1 MSDFVMQIG
10 ADLDLS
16 KVQEQLSS
24 IKNQKVTLDIEI
36 KGNDDAKNLVKS
48 IEKGLKTTKLDTSN
62 ISKQLADSF
71 NITDKSALNKIK
83 SQINS
88 VMADLSKT
96 WNGKEFNIQGGN
108 GKAFISGLSDLA
120 NSVTENANIIQ
131 GKMGIYDEFYNYF
144 KNKKIYISDDLKK
157 AMSGDEY
164 KELLN
169 NNIGHIVRD
178 ATKGVSIDSIWS
190 EMTSMF
196 PEHFADNITN
206 QADQIKKAFEVLA
219 QARQD
224 MTQVIS
230 SQDMSSEQVAGIRS
244 DAFDRVI
251 EMANQMKEKLQQ
263 NINTAAEGAKNTFD
277 LDIEVNTEKIVSD
290 IRNAIQS
297 ATSGT
302 EDSVKINVKIND
314 EELLSQMKSAIN
326 QLSTGDEPVKVDIQ
340 VDKQSLESDLE
351 AALKDVELP
360 IKFKIDADELKA
372 DIQAAVDSI
381 TDVELNLKVNTESVQ
396 SSVESVVD
404 NTVSNTMHTPE
415 VDTSGMIEMQNI
427 LNGLNAA
434 GVQGQSVFQSFGNTL
449 KDAFGTFTAANLSTD
464 AIYKVGDA
472 AKEAVSTVKELDD
485 SIVALQ
491 LATGKNYNTVSNM
504 MKDYVSLGAELGTVG
519 TAVAEGADAWLRQ
532 GKSIEEVNNLVKS
545 SVIFSK
551 VGDMSAEDATKY
563 LTASLNGYNLEAEKA
578 MSVVDKISNVDLNAA
593 VSSSGL
599 AEAMSRVAVVADQ
612 AGISM
617 DKLLGYLATVGE
629 VSQQSMSTV
638 GTAMKSILTR
648 MTNIKAGKLELVDED
663 GTTEKLSDVET
674 TLANVGI
681 NLRKTM
687 TEYNSA
693 SDVLDALAAK
703 WDTLNQAQQNAI
715 AISFG
720 SQRMQNQFRILM
732 QYYDRVQKY
741 TDVAANSDGQGEQK
755 FDLYLEGLEAKTN
768 SLKAS
773 LESLFSSVIS
783 RDLYAGFL
791 DGSKAV
797 VDFTEKTG
805 LLKGALA
812 GLGTAGAVYAIQQI
826 ISMTQNATKEFSNL
840 SNALKMVKAAESAGT
855 FDTSNMSNLIN
866 LTKGLSESQTKLVLS
881 STALSDAQRVAV
893 LMGQG
898 MTEAQA
904 SAAVASMGLASAETT
919 ATGATVSLSSAL
931 SGLMSTLLANPLI
944 LIAAGVAAAVS
955 AFSAYKRSI
964 EEAVDKA
971 QEAGNAWE
979 DNNTSLQ
986 SNIDKITE
994 LRTALDNGTLTEE
1007 EAYQAKSDLLE
1018 IQDSLTESYGNQAQG
1033 IDLVNGSLDQQISK
1047 LKELSTEESKRFL
1060 NENKKGVEEAEK
1072 QMEKERHAYLGQYSD
1087 NGSDESNAINKAIT
1101 KLKKKYGDDVF
1112 NLQEGME
1119 GTGNFEI
1126 EFNADASTAKDAL
1139 NDFMNEIRSIQEQYG
1154 ESDVLE
1160 SISNYASGGLE
1171 EANDILTEYKDLYK
1185 QAKQAEL
1192 FSDKQQYSGK
1202 TALEWLNKYED
1213 AVNKYND
1220 AISGGNADEI
1230 ANAKQYYDDINKSVQ
1245 VLMNTDASKY
1255 SSQFKEIGDQLNT
1268 AAIKANEF
1276 NQALSGEGENG
1287 FQKHLQSVAEE
1298 IKKLNMDDADFK
1310 AAVASGDV
1318 DSINYLVEAAKN
1330 AGIITGKSASEIQPL
1345 ITALGNLG
1353 YISNMSA
1360 DGLNNVADS
1369 ANNVDMSFSDLAKED
1384 SSSLLQE
1391 ISAVQEALDSQS
1403 IGMSVSY
1410 DDFNSDALADYR
1422 DCLEYIN
1429 GVLQINETSVKN
1441 LTKAKVEEQVATNNT
1456 AKAQKQQEYLEN
1468 ANQIEA
1474 LRQKLLDNTD
1484 ATGKSAES
1492 IQEQIDG
1499 LLASNDAIVE
1509 QCSQLDLL
1517 NSSLMESI
1525 GIYQQWKDAQN
1536 ASESG
1541 DMFDD
1546 AITASKQ
1553 IDDTLNNTDSDIYG
1567 RVGRKDYQASLDF
1580 LIPDTVDSTDENAIN
1595 SYLSS
1600 IDNLFTHNEDGER
1613 AGLNIEEFC
1622 KNAMDKGLMVL
1633 DEAGENYQ
1641 VAGGKTMED
1650 FAEGMNLSM
1659 PMVQAMFGEMQEFGA
1674 NFDWSDEGIQ
1684 TMGDIAVAAT
1694 EASEALR
1701 NVAGNEDLKINL
1713 DVSDLETTEEK
1724 CSALDDTISEMNAVK
1739 AKVGVDSSEV
1749 DQANTI
1755 IQYCVAQKQ
1764 ELEAPAVMN
1773 VDTSMVEGKIG
1784 EAIGL
1789 LQEFQTA
1796 QNNLEMQESLGMDTT
1811 EAQANVDAVAE
1822 KIKGLDTNVKA
1833 TLSIDD
1839 SSIDTIQDSINSKL
1853 TNEVMI
1859 KAGIDDTAII
1869 GFQKEDH
1876 DAKGKVKWDN
1886 DTSKVDAYANSEKV
1900 STGKVAWYNDET
1912 FVKKEFTAV
1921 GKINWTNTNP
1931 TAQSGS
1937 HGVNGTAHISGTAM
1951 ASGTNKKS
1959 GDWGNKNP
1967 GTTLVGE
1974 LGREMVVDPHTGRWY
1989 IVGNTGA
1996 EFQDIPRGAI
2006 VFNHLQTEELLSKGF
2021 VASRAVA
2028 LASGTHPDI
2037 SGNAMVTGG
2046 ISVKQAQKVSS
2057 VNNYPVSS
2065 TANTTAQNKDTS
2077 AVQSH
2082 TDATNEDTKA
2092 TKKSIKIFDWVAI
2105 RLEVWEQKVQAVA
2118 DSITDFVSKT
2128 FKTRQLMRQM
2138 HLINGQI
2145 SSNQKGAQTYMDK
2158 ANSVAQ
2164 NYTYYTSDGGE
2175 IQVTIPEEYKKLVQL
2190 GEYKIEDM
2198 DTTTDQGKALAEA
2211 IDQYQSYYEKAK
2223 DCEQAVID
2231 LQNQQMEL
2239 FDQWTNMPTEI
2250 AEKRLERLS
2259 KGFTGLEATEARTSA
2274 AQAGRSTQAAMVNVT
2289 REGAAQANKDTKKA
2303 KTAYKNAK
2311 KQQSKAKSNQV
2322 KADSSFNIRKV
2333 TLLSHGGLTDEQRE
2347 QISSNQ
2353 AIDVNSISDP
2363 KTRKA
2368 AEKYNS
2374 SVTNKNNADNNVNT
2388 ANANVSKTKRNYN
2401 TKKQYSDSMNAD
2413 AKRVTNAYKKGNELT
2428 YMNGMVDKNLKKK
2441 ENEVKIRND
2450 AYAETTRNRVKYERI
2465 YKNNKKTVNSGSKIA
2480 DQYSGILTDEQKN
2493 ALKSG
2498 KKVDV
2503 SGVTDPQA
2511 LAALNKYN
2519 KAVQNLTKSQEK
2531 YNNTL
2536 DAEKEAAANAAQ
2548 AQTELAQAR
2557 VEAVQ
2562 TKIDN
2567 TADYYDTRIAFK
2579 SAKAEGK
2586 EKKIDAYNVRNYAR
2600 SSDFDVKIG
2609 NAKEQQ
2615 KLTKKKAQKMQDA
2628 LDAGV
2633 KSGAIK
2639 VGSKEWLE
2647 ARTRIEEAKNAAA
2660 DLGTEIENL
2669 KSQQIAAYYE
2679 EQFDRAAEKVE
2690 QFKERLS
2697 TIRGLISDDMK
2708 INKNTGKLTDMGA
2721 MSIMLNRKEFSE
2733 NQKNIKTELDRQKD
2747 LKDKLK
2753 SGEITQKQY
2762 DEAMAAS
2769 NSKLNGYMQEGM
2781 SLQQEMTDLI
2791 INQAQAELDII
2802 NKTIDKRKEALKAK
2816 KDYYDYDKTLK
2827 NKTKDIQTLE
2837 RQIAALEGSTNAE
2850 DKARKARL
2858 QEQLSSAQD
2867 SLKDTIVDHAY
2878 NLQSD
2883 SLERLSSDMAEDFE
2897 KWTNDIRGNIDKMS
2911 DAISEALKNAGIS
2924 NKQVRSNL
2932 KKILVA
2938 AGIPEDSVN
2947 NILKATDITG
2957 YASGTNYVPK
2967 SDIYRVNEKGQEII
2981 NSKRYGLITYL
2992 EKGDSVYPANISE
3005 QILAGASAVTNSN
3018 LPDFSEMAKGLENT
3032 VSNTTMGNNTYI
3044 SNFYINGSED
3054 PETLM
3059 KQIDKHINE
3068 LIAKND
3074 KKRVRDFKSLH

>member
-16 KVQEQLSS
+16 KVQEQLDS
-24 IKNQKVTLDIEI
+24 IKKQKVTLDVEI
-36 KGNDDAKNLVKS
+36 KGNDDAHNLAKS
-48 IEKGLKTTKLDTSN
+48 IEKGLKATKIDTSGL
-62 ISKQLADSF
+62 SKQLADAF
-71 NITDKSALNKIK
+71 NITDKSAIGKIK

-88 VMADLSKT
+88 VMSELGKT
-96 WNGKEFNIQGGN
+96 WNGKEFNLQGGKGN
-108 GKAFISGLSDLA
+108 AFVSGLSDLA
-120 NSVTENANIIQ
+120 NSVAQNANIIQ
-131 GKMGIYDEFYNYF
+131 GKMGIYDQFYSYF
-144 KNKKIYISDDLKK
+144 KDKKIYVSDDLKK
-157 AMSGDEY
+157 ALSGDDY

-178 ATKGVSIDSIWS
+178 ASKGVSIDSIWG

-196 PEHFADNITN
+196 PEHFADNIVT
-206 QADQIKKAFEVLA
+206 QADQIKRAFEVLA

-224 MTQVIS
+224 MTRVIS
-230 SQDMSSEQVAGIRS
+230 AENMTPDQAAGIKS
-244 DAFDRVI
+244 DAFDNVI
-251 EMANQMKEKLQQ
+251 AMSNQIRERLQQ
-263 NINTAAEGAKNTFD
+263 NIETASEGVKNTYD
-277 LDIEVNTEKIVSD
+277 LDVDINTEKIVSD

-297 ATSGT
+297 ATGS
-302 EDSVKINVKIND
+302 EDAVKINVKIND
-314 EELLSQMKSAIN
+314 EELLSQMKTAIS
-326 QLSTGDEPVKVDIQ
+326 QLATGDEPVQVDIQ
-340 VDKQSLESDLE
+340 VNKQSLESDLE
-351 AALKDVELP
+351 VALKDVELP
-360 IKFKIDADELKA
+360 IKFKIDSEQMAA
-372 DIQAAVDSI
+372 DIQAAVNQI
-381 TDVELNLKVNTESVQ
+381 TDVEINLRVNTDSLR
-396 SSVESVVD
+396 SSVEGAV
-404 NTVSNTMHTPE
+404 NNGGSNAPT
-415 VDTSGMIEMQNI
+415 VDTSGMSELQNI
-427 LNGLNAA
+427 LNGLNNA
-434 GVQGQSVFQSFGNTL
+434 GVQGQSVFQSFGSTL
-449 KDAFGTFTAANLSTD
+449 KDAFSTFTAANLLTD

-485 SIVALQ
+485 SIVGLQ
-491 LATGKNYNTVSNM
+491 LATGKSYNTVSNM
-504 MKDYVSLGAELGTVG
+504 MKDYVNLGAELGTVG

-563 LTASLNGYNLEAEKA
+563 LTASLNGYQLEAENA

-599 AEAMSRVAVVADQ
+599 AEAMSRVAVTADQ

-617 DKLLGYLATVGE
+617 DRLLGYVATIGE
-629 VSQQSMSTV
+629 VTQQSMSTV

-648 MTNIKAGKLELVDED
+648 MTNIKSGKLELVDED

-693 SDVLDALAAK
+693 SDVLDALASK

-720 SQRMQNQFRILM
+720 GSRMQNQFRVLM
-732 QYYDRVQKY
+732 ENYDRVQKY

-755 FDLYLEGLEAKTN
+755 FDLYLQGLEAKTN

-773 LESLFSSVIS
+773 LESLSSSVIS

-812 GLGTAGAVYAIQQI
+812 GLGTAGATYALSQLV
-826 ISMTQNATKEFSNL
+826 SMATSATKEFSNL

-855 FDTSNMSNLIN
+855 FNTSNMASLIN

-904 SAAVASMGLASAETT
+904 SAAVASMGLASAEEV

-931 SGLMSTLLANPLI
+931 SGLMSTLLANPLV

-955 AFSAYKRSI
+955 AFSAYKKSI

-1087 NGSDESNAINKAIT
+1087 NGSEESNAINQAIA

-1112 NLQEGME
+1112 KLQEGME

-1154 ESDVLE
+1154 ESDVLT
-1160 SISNYASGGLE
+1160 SLSDYASGGLE
-1171 EANDILTEYKDLYK
+1171 EANDILTEYQDLYN

-1230 ANAKQYYDDINKSVQ
+1230 AEAKQYYDDINKSVQ

-1298 IKKLNMDDADFK
+1298 IKNLDMDDADFK

-1318 DSINYLVEAAKN
+1318 DSINYLVQTAEQ
-1330 AGIITGKSASEIQPL
+1330 AGIISGTSASEIQPL

-1369 ANNVDMSFSDLAKED
+1369 ADNVDMSFSDLAKED

-1403 IGMSVSY
+1403 IGVSVSY

-1422 DCLEYIN
+1422 ECLEYVN
-1429 GVLQINETSVKN
+1429 GSLALNEENVKD

-1468 ANQIEA
+1468 AKQIEV

-1541 DMFDD
+1541 DLFDD

-1553 IDDTLNNTDSDIYG
+1553 IDDVLNNTDSDIYG

-1659 PMVQAMFGEMQEFGA
+1659 PMVQAMFGEMSEFGA
-1674 NFDWSDEGIQ
+1674 NWDFSDEGIQ
-1684 TMGDIAVAAT
+1684 TMGDIAIAAT

-1701 NVAGNEDLKINL
+1701 SVAGNEDLKINL
-1713 DVSDLETTEEK
+1713 DVSDLQTTEEK
-1724 CSALDDTISEMNAVK
+1724 CSALDDTISEMNSVK

-1773 VDTSMVEGKIG
+1773 VDTSQVDGKIG

-1796 QNNLEMQESLGMDTT
+1796 QNTLQMQETLGMDTS
-1811 EAQANVDAVAE
+1811 EAQANVEAVAD

-1839 SSIDTIQDSINSKL
+1839 SSIDTIQDSISNKL
-1853 TNEVMI
+1853 TNEVMV
-1859 KAGIDDTAII
+1859 KAGIDDSAII
-1869 GFQKEDH
+1869 GFQETKH
-1876 DAKGKVKWDN
+1876 DAKGEVDWDN
-1886 DTSKVDAYANSEKV
+1886 DTTKVDAYAAAEKKGSGTV
-1900 STGKVAWYNDET
+1900 LWSNDESL
-1912 FVKKEFTAV
+1912 VKKEFTAT
-1921 GKINWTNTNP
+1921 GHINWGNTSAP
-1931 TAQSGS
+1931 TSGKGS
-1937 HGVNGTAHISGTAM
+1937 VNGTAHVSGTAM
-1951 ASGTNKKS
+1951 VAGTAKAS
-1959 GDWGNKNP
+1959 GDWGNKHP
-1967 GTTLVGE
+1967 GKTLVGE
-1974 LGREMVVDPHTGRWY
+1974 LGREMVVSGSRYWT
-1989 IVGNTGA
+1989 VGNNGA
-1996 EFQDIPRGAI
+1996 EFTDIPQGAI
-2006 VFNHLQTEELLSKGF
+2006 VFNHVQTEELLSNGF
-2021 VASRAVA
+2021 TASRAVA
-2028 LASGTHPDI
+2028 LASGTSPDI
-2037 SGNAMVTGG
+2037 SGKAFVSGNAMVTGG
-2046 ISVKQAQKVSS
+2046 ISVKQAQKSVVSGG
-2057 VNNYPVSS
+2057 N
-2065 TANTTAQNKDTS
+2065 TAK
-2077 AVQSH
+2077 
-2082 TDATNEDTKA
+2082 ATNADTKA
-2092 TKKSIKIFDWVAI
+2092 TQSHTKATEESTEATKKSMKTFDWVATK
-2105 RLEVWEQKVQAVA
+2105 LETWEKKVKKISDQ
-2118 DSITDFVSKT
+2118 ITDYITSALKTSLLKKQMKTMSKE
-2128 FKTRQLMRQM
+2128 
-2138 HLINGQI
+2138 I
-2145 SSNQKGAQTYMDK
+2145 SSNTKGELAYMKK
-2158 ANSVAQ
+2158 ANSVAEK
-2164 NYTYYTSDGGE
+2164 YTYYNSDGGE
-2175 IQVTIPEEYKKLVQL
+2175 INVSIPKKYQKLVQS
-2190 GEYKIEDM
+2190 GAYRIEDM
-2198 DTTTDQGKALAEA
+2198 DTSTDEGKALAEA
-2211 IDQYQSYYEKAK
+2211 ISEYQSWYEKAQ
-2223 DCEQAVID
+2223 DCKQAVID
-2231 LQNQQMEL
+2231 LRNEQQKL
-2239 FDQWTNMPTEI
+2239 FEQLANMPTEK
-2250 AEKRLERLS
+2250 AEKKIDRLTTGYNGINAVSSRLTAAT
-2259 KGFTGLEATEARTSA
+2259 KGG
-2274 AQAGRSTQAAMVNVT
+2274 STQAVL
-2289 REGAAQANKDTKKA
+2289 AQTMKEDLTEAQEQKKSDNKALKSA
-2303 KTAYKNAK
+2303 KTANKKASSAK
-2311 KQQSKAKSNQV
+2311 KKADNKVKSTAKS
-2322 KADSSFNIRKV
+2322 
-2333 TLLSHGGLTDEQRE
+2333 LL
-2347 QISSNQ
+2347 
-2353 AIDVNSISDP
+2353 
-2363 KTRKA
+2363 KT
-2368 AEKYNS
+2368 N
-2374 SVTNKNNADNNVNT
+2374 
-2388 ANANVSKTKRNYN
+2388 
-2401 TKKQYSDSMNAD
+2401 
-2413 AKRVTNAYKKGNELT
+2413 
-2428 YMNGMVDKNLKKK
+2428 
-2441 ENEVKIRND
+2441 
-2450 AYAETTRNRVKYERI
+2450 
-2465 YKNNKKTVNSGSKIA
+2465 
-2480 DQYSGILTDEQKN
+2480 LTDEQKKQVQ
-2493 ALKSG
+2493 AG
-2498 KKVDV
+2498 KKIDSTGM
-2503 SGVTDPQA
+2503 SGSQKKKADA
-2511 LAALNKYN
+2511 YN
-2519 KAVQNLTKSQEK
+2519 KAVTNKTKANKKATSAKSKLSTAKSNYNSSNSTYNSMKSNVNEALNAYDSGDSLSYMNSLVDQQVSGKKLEQEARKAAVEQANANLTTTKKQKTTSDKKLAKLQKKYKSSKNLTAAQKKKIAAGKEIDTSGITDAK
-2531 YNNTL
+2531 QLKILTAYNNALADSKKKKENVTIAT
-2536 DAEKEAAANAAQ
+2536 DALAEANENLMTAEVESAQ
-2548 AQTELAQAR
+2548 AT
-2557 VEAVQ
+2557 VEAVSTKFDNAKTYYEALLSYQEQLSKYQEKNIDLAKTHGDYEKSSDYDVKISNTQAERAIKQNELNELTKQLDDGVEAGTIVENSQEWLDMQ
-2562 TKIDN
+2562 TKIKEAQNAVSD
-2567 TADYYDTRIAFK
+2567 YDT
-2579 SAKAEGK
+2579 
-2586 EKKIDAYNVRNYAR
+2586 
-2600 SSDFDVKIG
+2600 
-2609 NAKEQQ
+2609 Q
-2615 KLTKKKAQKMQDA
+2615 
-2628 LDAGV
+2628 
-2633 KSGAIK
+2633 
-2639 VGSKEWLE
+2639 
-2647 ARTRIEEAKNAAA
+2647 IEE
-2660 DLGTEIENL
+2660 L
-2669 KSQQIAAYYE
+2669 KQQQIGVYYE
-2679 EQFDRAAEKVE
+2679 EQFERAAEKVDR
-2690 QFKERLS
+2690 FRDKLDGLKS
-2697 TIRGLISDDMK
+2697 LISDDMK
-2708 INKNTGKLTDMGA
+2708 IDKNTGLLTESGA
-2721 MSIMLNRKEFSE
+2721 LSITLDVDDINASTENLKTYIKERQQIINDYNAGKFGE
-2733 NQKNIKTELDRQKD
+2733 DEYNQKLKDVDANIKSTTANIYSSRNSILELV
-2747 LKDKLK
+2747 K
-2753 SGEITQKQY
+2753 SQ
-2762 DEAMAAS
+2762 S
-2769 NSKLNGYMQEGM
+2769 
-2781 SLQQEMTDLI
+2781 
-2791 INQAQAELDII
+2791 QAELDVL
-2802 NKTIDKRKEALKAK
+2802 NKVIDKRKEALSAK
-2816 KDYYDYDKTLK
+2816 KNYYDYDKTLK
-2827 NKTKDIQTLE
+2827 NKTKDIEVLE
-2837 RQIAALEGSTNAE
+2837 RQIAALEGSTSAE

-2858 QEQLSSAQD
+2858 QEQLDSAKEE
-2867 SLKDTIVDHAY
+2867 LNDTIVDHAY
-2878 NLQSD
+2878 SLQTD
-2883 SLERLSSDMAEDFE
+2883 SLDKLSTDLSEDLDE
-2897 KWTNDIRGNIDKMS
+2897 WINKISSNMEEMTNAING
-2911 DAISEALKNAGIS
+2911 AISNAGLSTANTINAIS
-2924 NKQVRSNL
+2924 S
-2932 KKILVA
+2932 ILRHYGLSDTEISQSGLTD
-2938 AGIPEDSVN
+2938 GI
-2947 NILKATDITG
+2947 KG

-2967 SDIYRVNEKGQEII
+2967 DGVYRVNEEGMESVFSKQYGTLTFLNQGDKVFDANFTKKLLD
-2981 NSKRYGLITYL
+2981 NSTIATQKNMPDY
-2992 EKGDSVYPANISE
+2992 
-3005 QILAGASAVTNSN
+3005 AG
-3018 LPDFSEMAKGLENT
+3018 MAKAIEKNIQNIQNLSG
-3032 VSNTTMGNNTYI
+3032 NTYVN
-3044 SNFYINGSED
+3044 NFYIDGAQDTDSILKE
-3054 PETLM
+3054 
-3059 KQIDKHINE
+3059 IDKH
-3068 LIAKND
+3068 LD
-3074 KKRVRDFKSLH
+3074 KKIQAHDKKQVRDFKSLR

>member
-16 KVQEQLSS
+16 KVQEQLDS
-24 IKNQKVTLDIEI
+24 IKKQKVTLDVEI
-36 KGNDDAKNLVKS
+36 KGNDDAHNLAKS
-48 IEKGLKTTKLDTSN
+48 IEKGLKATKIDTSGL
-62 ISKQLADSF
+62 SKQLADAF
-71 NITDKSALNKIK
+71 NITDKSAIGKIK

-88 VMADLSKT
+88 VMSELGKT
-96 WNGKEFNIQGGN
+96 WNGKEFNLQGGKGN
-108 GKAFISGLSDLA
+108 AFVSGLSDLA
-120 NSVTENANIIQ
+120 NSVAQNANIIQ
-131 GKMGIYDEFYNYF
+131 GKMGIYDQFYSYF
-144 KNKKIYISDDLKK
+144 KDKKIYVSDDLKK
-157 AMSGDEY
+157 ALSGDDY

-178 ATKGVSIDSIWS
+178 ASKGVSIDSIWG

-196 PEHFADNITN
+196 PEHFADNIVT
-206 QADQIKKAFEVLA
+206 QADQIKRAFEVLA

-224 MTQVIS
+224 MTRVIS
-230 SQDMSSEQVAGIRS
+230 AENMTPDQAAGIKS
-244 DAFDRVI
+244 DAFDNVI
-251 EMANQMKEKLQQ
+251 AMSNQIRERLQQ
-263 NINTAAEGAKNTFD
+263 NIETASEGVKNTYD
-277 LDIEVNTEKIVSD
+277 LDVDINTEKIVSD

-297 ATSGT
+297 ATGS
-302 EDSVKINVKIND
+302 EDAVKINVKIND
-314 EELLSQMKSAIN
+314 EELLSQMKTAIS
-326 QLSTGDEPVKVDIQ
+326 QLATGDEPVQVDIQ
-340 VDKQSLESDLE
+340 VNKQSLESDLE
-351 AALKDVELP
+351 VALKDVELP
-360 IKFKIDADELKA
+360 IKFKIDSEQMAA
-372 DIQAAVDSI
+372 DIQAAVNQI
-381 TDVELNLKVNTESVQ
+381 TDVEINLRVNTDSLR
-396 SSVESVVD
+396 SSVEGAV
-404 NTVSNTMHTPE
+404 NNGGSNAPT
-415 VDTSGMIEMQNI
+415 VDTSGMSELQNI
-427 LNGLNAA
+427 LNGLNNA
-434 GVQGQSVFQSFGNTL
+434 GVQGQSVFQSFGSTL
-449 KDAFGTFTAANLSTD
+449 KDAFSTFTAANLLTD

-485 SIVALQ
+485 SIVGLQ
-491 LATGKNYNTVSNM
+491 LATGKSYNTVSNM
-504 MKDYVSLGAELGTVG
+504 MKDYVNLGAELGTVG

-563 LTASLNGYNLEAEKA
+563 LTASLNGYQLEAENA

-599 AEAMSRVAVVADQ
+599 AEAMSRVAVTADQ

-617 DKLLGYLATVGE
+617 DRLLGYVATIGE
-629 VSQQSMSTV
+629 VTQQSMSTV

-648 MTNIKAGKLELVDED
+648 MTNIKSGKLELVDED

-693 SDVLDALAAK
+693 SDVLDALASK

-720 SQRMQNQFRILM
+720 GSRMQNQFRVLM
-732 QYYDRVQKY
+732 ENYDRVQKY

-755 FDLYLEGLEAKTN
+755 FDLYLQGLEAKTN

-773 LESLFSSVIS
+773 LESLSSSVIS

-812 GLGTAGAVYAIQQI
+812 GLGTAGATYALSQLV
-826 ISMTQNATKEFSNL
+826 SMATSATKEFSNL

-855 FDTSNMSNLIN
+855 FNTSNMASLIN

-904 SAAVASMGLASAETT
+904 SAAVASMGLASAEEV

-931 SGLMSTLLANPLI
+931 SGLMSTLLANPLV

-955 AFSAYKRSI
+955 AFSAYKKSI

-1087 NGSDESNAINKAIT
+1087 NGSEESNAINQAIA

-1112 NLQEGME
+1112 KLQEGME

-1154 ESDVLE
+1154 ESDVLT
-1160 SISNYASGGLE
+1160 SLSDYASGGLE
-1171 EANDILTEYKDLYK
+1171 EANDILTEYQDLYN

-1230 ANAKQYYDDINKSVQ
+1230 AEAKQYYDDINKSVQ

-1298 IKKLNMDDADFK
+1298 IKNLDMDDADFK

-1318 DSINYLVEAAKN
+1318 DSINYLVQTAEQ
-1330 AGIITGKSASEIQPL
+1330 AGIISGTSASEIQPL

-1369 ANNVDMSFSDLAKED
+1369 ADNVDMSFSDLAKED

-1403 IGMSVSY
+1403 IGVSVSY

-1422 DCLEYIN
+1422 ECLEYVN
-1429 GVLQINETSVKN
+1429 GSLALNEENVKD

-1468 ANQIEA
+1468 AKQIEV

-1541 DMFDD
+1541 DLFDD

-1553 IDDTLNNTDSDIYG
+1553 IDDVLNNTDSDIYG

-1659 PMVQAMFGEMQEFGA
+1659 PMVQAMFGEMSEFGA
-1674 NFDWSDEGIQ
+1674 NWDFSDEGIQ
-1684 TMGDIAVAAT
+1684 TMGDIAIAAT

-1701 NVAGNEDLKINL
+1701 SVAGNEDLKINL
-1713 DVSDLETTEEK
+1713 DVSDLQTTEEK
-1724 CSALDDTISEMNAVK
+1724 CSALDDTISEMNSVK

-1773 VDTSMVEGKIG
+1773 VDTSQVDGKIG

-1796 QNNLEMQESLGMDTT
+1796 QNTLQMQETLGMDTS
-1811 EAQANVDAVAE
+1811 EAQANVEAVAD

-1833 TLSIDD
+1833 TLS
-1839 SSIDTIQDSINSKL
+1839 SSIDTIQDSISNKL
-1853 TNEVMI
+1853 TNEVMV
-1859 KAGIDDTAII
+1859 KAGIDDSAII
-1869 GFQKEDH
+1869 GFQETKH
-1876 DAKGKVKWDN
+1876 DAKGEVDWDN
-1886 DTSKVDAYANSEKV
+1886 DTTKVDAYAAAEKKGSGTV
-1900 STGKVAWYNDET
+1900 LWSNDESL
-1912 FVKKEFTAV
+1912 VKKEFTAT
-1921 GKINWTNTNP
+1921 GHINWGNTSAP
-1931 TAQSGS
+1931 TSGKGS
-1937 HGVNGTAHISGTAM
+1937 VNGTAHVSGIAMVAGTAK
-1951 ASGTNKKS
+1951 AS
-1959 GDWGNKNP
+1959 GDWGNKHP
-1967 GTTLVGE
+1967 GKTLVGE
-1974 LGREMVVDPHTGRWY
+1974 LGREMVVSGSRYWT
-1989 IVGNTGA
+1989 VGNNGA
-1996 EFQDIPRGAI
+1996 EFTDIPQGAI
-2006 VFNHLQTEELLSKGF
+2006 VFNHVQTEELLSNGF
-2021 VASRAVA
+2021 TASRAVA
-2028 LASGTHPDI
+2028 LASGTSPDI
-2037 SGNAMVTGG
+2037 SGKAFVSGNAMVTGG
-2046 ISVKQAQKVSS
+2046 ISVKQAQKSVVSGG
-2057 VNNYPVSS
+2057 N
-2065 TANTTAQNKDTS
+2065 TAK
-2077 AVQSH
+2077 
-2082 TDATNEDTKA
+2082 ATNADTKA
-2092 TKKSIKIFDWVAI
+2092 TQSHTKATEESTEATKKSMKTFDWVATK
-2105 RLEVWEQKVQAVA
+2105 LETWEKKVKKISDQ
-2118 DSITDFVSKT
+2118 ITDYITSALKTSLLKKQMKTMSKE
-2128 FKTRQLMRQM
+2128 
-2138 HLINGQI
+2138 I
-2145 SSNQKGAQTYMDK
+2145 SSNTKGELAYMKK
-2158 ANSVAQ
+2158 ANSVAEK
-2164 NYTYYTSDGGE
+2164 YTYYNSDGGE
-2175 IQVTIPEEYKKLVQL
+2175 INVSIPKKYQKLVQS
-2190 GEYKIEDM
+2190 GAYRIEDM
-2198 DTTTDQGKALAEA
+2198 DTSTDEGKALAEA
-2211 IDQYQSYYEKAK
+2211 ISEYQSWYEKAQ
-2223 DCEQAVID
+2223 DCKQAVID
-2231 LQNQQMEL
+2231 LRNEQQKL
-2239 FDQWTNMPTEI
+2239 FEQLANMPTEK
-2250 AEKRLERLS
+2250 AEKKIDRLTTGYNGINAVSSRLTAAT
-2259 KGFTGLEATEARTSA
+2259 KGG
-2274 AQAGRSTQAAMVNVT
+2274 STQAVL
-2289 REGAAQANKDTKKA
+2289 AQTMKEDLTEAQEQKKSDNKALKSA
-2303 KTAYKNAK
+2303 KTANKKASSAK
-2311 KQQSKAKSNQV
+2311 KKADNKVKSTAKS
-2322 KADSSFNIRKV
+2322 
-2333 TLLSHGGLTDEQRE
+2333 LL
-2347 QISSNQ
+2347 
-2353 AIDVNSISDP
+2353 
-2363 KTRKA
+2363 KT
-2368 AEKYNS
+2368 N
-2374 SVTNKNNADNNVNT
+2374 
-2388 ANANVSKTKRNYN
+2388 
-2401 TKKQYSDSMNAD
+2401 
-2413 AKRVTNAYKKGNELT
+2413 
-2428 YMNGMVDKNLKKK
+2428 
-2441 ENEVKIRND
+2441 
-2450 AYAETTRNRVKYERI
+2450 
-2465 YKNNKKTVNSGSKIA
+2465 
-2480 DQYSGILTDEQKN
+2480 LTDEQKKQVQ
-2493 ALKSG
+2493 AG
-2498 KKVDV
+2498 KKIDSTGM
-2503 SGVTDPQA
+2503 SGSQKKKADA
-2511 LAALNKYN
+2511 YN
-2519 KAVQNLTKSQEK
+2519 KAVTNKTKANKKATSAKSKLSTAKSNYNSSNSTYNSMKSNVNEALNAYDSGDSLSYMNSLVDQQVSGKKLEQEARKAAVEQANANLTTTKKQKTTSDKKLAKLQKKYKSSKNLTAAQKKKIAAGKEIDTSGITDAK
-2531 YNNTL
+2531 QLKILTAYNNALADSKKKKENVTIAT
-2536 DAEKEAAANAAQ
+2536 DALAEANENLMTAEVESAQ
-2548 AQTELAQAR
+2548 AT
-2557 VEAVQ
+2557 VEAVSTKFDNAKTYYEALLSYQEQLSKYQEKNIDLAKTHGDYEKSSDYDVKISNTQAERAIKQNELNELTKQLDDGVEAGTIVENSQEWLDMQ
-2562 TKIDN
+2562 TKIKEAQNAVSD
-2567 TADYYDTRIAFK
+2567 YDT
-2579 SAKAEGK
+2579 
-2586 EKKIDAYNVRNYAR
+2586 
-2600 SSDFDVKIG
+2600 
-2609 NAKEQQ
+2609 Q
-2615 KLTKKKAQKMQDA
+2615 
-2628 LDAGV
+2628 
-2633 KSGAIK
+2633 
-2639 VGSKEWLE
+2639 
-2647 ARTRIEEAKNAAA
+2647 IEE
-2660 DLGTEIENL
+2660 L
-2669 KSQQIAAYYE
+2669 KQQQIGVYYE
-2679 EQFDRAAEKVE
+2679 EQFERAAEKVDR
-2690 QFKERLS
+2690 FRDKLDGLKS
-2697 TIRGLISDDMK
+2697 LISDDMK
-2708 INKNTGKLTDMGA
+2708 IDKNTGLLTESGA
-2721 MSIMLNRKEFSE
+2721 LSITLDVDDINASTENLKTYIKERQQIINDYNAGKFGE
-2733 NQKNIKTELDRQKD
+2733 DEYNQKLKDVDANIKSTTANIYSSRNSILELV
-2747 LKDKLK
+2747 K
-2753 SGEITQKQY
+2753 SQ
-2762 DEAMAAS
+2762 S
-2769 NSKLNGYMQEGM
+2769 
-2781 SLQQEMTDLI
+2781 
-2791 INQAQAELDII
+2791 QAELDVL
-2802 NKTIDKRKEALKAK
+2802 NKVIDKRKEALSAK
-2816 KDYYDYDKTLK
+2816 KNYYDYDKTLK
-2827 NKTKDIQTLE
+2827 NKTKDIEVLE
-2837 RQIAALEGSTNAE
+2837 RQIAALEGSTSAE

-2858 QEQLSSAQD
+2858 QEQLDSAKEE
-2867 SLKDTIVDHAY
+2867 LNDTIVDHAY
-2878 NLQSD
+2878 SLQTD
-2883 SLERLSSDMAEDFE
+2883 SLDKLSTDLSEDLDE
-2897 KWTNDIRGNIDKMS
+2897 WINKISSNMEEMTNAING
-2911 DAISEALKNAGIS
+2911 AISNAGLSTANTINAIS
-2924 NKQVRSNL
+2924 S
-2932 KKILVA
+2932 ILRHYGLSDTEISQSGLTD
-2938 AGIPEDSVN
+2938 GI
-2947 NILKATDITG
+2947 KG

-2967 SDIYRVNEKGQEII
+2967 DGVYRVNEEGMESVFSKQYGTLTFLNQGDKVFDANFTKKLLD
-2981 NSKRYGLITYL
+2981 NSTIATQKNMPDY
-2992 EKGDSVYPANISE
+2992 
-3005 QILAGASAVTNSN
+3005 AG
-3018 LPDFSEMAKGLENT
+3018 MAKAIEKNIQNIQNLSG
-3032 VSNTTMGNNTYI
+3032 NTYVN
-3044 SNFYINGSED
+3044 NFYIDGAQDTDSILKE
-3054 PETLM
+3054 
-3059 KQIDKHINE
+3059 IDKH
-3068 LIAKND
+3068 LD
-3074 KKRVRDFKSLH
+3074 KKIQAHDKKQVRDFKSLR

>member
-16 KVQEQLSS
+16 KVQEQLNS
-24 IKNQKVTLDIEI
+24 IKNQKVTLDVEI
-36 KGNDDAKNLVKS
+36 KGNDDAHNLAKS
-48 IEKGLKTTKLDTSN
+48 IEKGLKSTKIDTSGL
-62 ISKQLADSF
+62 SKQLADAF
-71 NITDKSALNKIK
+71 NITDKSAINKIK

-88 VMADLSKT
+88 VMSELGKT
-96 WNGKEFNIQGGN
+96 WNGKEFNLQGGKGN
-108 GKAFISGLSDLA
+108 AFVSGLSDLA
-120 NSVTENANIIQ
+120 NSISQNANIIQ
-131 GKMGIYDEFYNYF
+131 GKMGIYDQFYSYF
-144 KNKKIYISDDLKK
+144 KDKKIYVSDDLKK
-157 AMSGDEY
+157 ALSGDDY

-178 ATKGVSIDSIWS
+178 ASKGVSIDSIWG

-196 PEHFADNITN
+196 PEHFADNIVT
-206 QADQIKKAFEVLA
+206 QADQIKRAFEVLA

-230 SQDMSSEQVAGIRS
+230 AENMTPDQAAGIKA
-244 DAFDRVI
+244 DAFDNVI
-251 EMANQMKEKLQQ
+251 AMSNQIRERLQQ
-263 NINTAAEGAKNTFD
+263 NIETASESVKNTYD
-277 LDIEVNTEKIVSD
+277 LDVDINTEKIVSD

-297 ATSGT
+297 VTGS
-302 EDSVKINVKIND
+302 EDAVQINVKIND
-314 EELLSQMKSAIN
+314 EELLSQMRSAIS
-326 QLSTGDEPVKVDIQ
+326 QLVTGDEPVQVDIQ
-340 VDKQSLESDLE
+340 VNKQSLEADLE
-351 AALKDVELP
+351 VALKDVELP
-360 IKFKIDADELKA
+360 IKFKIDSEQMAA
-372 DIQAAVDSI
+372 DIQAAVNQI
-381 TDVELNLKVNTESVQ
+381 TDVEINLRVNTDDVKSTIQDSVKVGATQ
-396 SSVESVVD
+396 
-404 NTVSNTMHTPE
+404 T
-415 VDTSGMIEMQNI
+415 VDTSGMSELQNI
-427 LNGLNAA
+427 LNGLNSA

-449 KDAFGTFTAANLSTD
+449 KDAFSTFTAANLLTD

-472 AKEAVSTVKELDD
+472 AKEAVSTVKELDNAT
-485 SIVALQ
+485 IALQ
-491 LATGKNYNTVSNM
+491 LATGANYNTVHGM
-504 MKDYVSLGAELGTVG
+504 MNDYNALAKELGSLTTQVS
-519 TAVAEGADAWLRQ
+519 EGADAWLRQ
-532 GKSIEEVNNLVKS
+532 GKSIDEVNNLVKS
-545 SVIFSK
+545 SMVLSK
-551 VGDMSAEDATKY
+551 VGDMSSEDATKY
-563 LTASLNGYNLEAEKA
+563 LTASLNGYKLQADAAE
-578 MSVVDKISNVDLNAA
+578 SVVDKISSVDL
-593 VSSSGL
+593 VSATDSAGL
-599 AEAMSRVAVVADQ
+599 AEAMSRVAVTADQ

-617 DKLLGYLATVGE
+617 DRLLGYVATIGE
-629 VSQQSMSTV
+629 VTQQSMSTV
-638 GTAMKSILTR
+638 GTAMKSILAR
-648 MTNIKAGKLELVDED
+648 MTNIKSGKLELVDED

-693 SDVLDALAAK
+693 SDVLDALASK

-720 SQRMQNQFRILM
+720 STRMQNQFRVLM
-732 QYYDRVQKY
+732 ENYDRVQKY
-741 TDVAANSDGQGEQK
+741 TDVAANSEGGGEQK

-773 LESLFSSVIS
+773 LESLSSSVIS

-812 GLGTAGAVYAIQQI
+812 GLGTAGATYALSQLV
-826 ISMTQNATKEFSNL
+826 SMVTSATKEFSNL
-840 SNALKMVKAAESAGT
+840 SNALKLVKAAESAGT
-855 FDTSNMSNLIN
+855 FDTSNMANLIN

-955 AFSAYKRSI
+955 AFSAYKKSI

-1033 IDLVNGSLDQQISK
+1033 IDLVNGSLQAQISK

-1060 NENKKGVEEAEK
+1060 NENKKGIDEAEK
-1072 QMEKERHAYLGQYSD
+1072 QMEKNRHTFLGQYFDDGTSQAT
-1087 NGSDESNAINKAIT
+1087 AINAAVK
-1101 KLKKKYGDDVF
+1101 KLQDKYGAEVFDLQKGFDDI
-1112 NLQEGME
+1112 
-1119 GTGNFEI
+1119 GTVNI
-1126 EFNADASTAKDAL
+1126 QFNADASTASEAL
-1139 NDFMNEIRSIQEQYG
+1139 NDFMNEMNTIQEQYG
-1154 ESDVLE
+1154 ENDVLNGLL
-1160 SISNYASGGLE
+1160 SNASSGLE
-1171 EANDILTEYKDLYK
+1171 SANEVLTEYQDLYN

-1298 IKKLNMDDADFK
+1298 IKSLNMDDADFK

-1391 ISAVQEALDSQS
+1391 ISDVQEALDSQS
-1403 IGMSVSY
+1403 IGGSVSY

-1422 DCLEYIN
+1422 DCLEYVN
-1429 GVLQINETSVKN
+1429 GSLVLNEENVKK

-1468 ANQIEA
+1468 AKQIEE
-1474 LRQKLLDNTD
+1474 LRQKLLANTD

-1492 IQEQIDG
+1492 IQNQIDG

-1701 NVAGNEDLKINL
+1701 SVAGNEDLKINL
-1713 DVSDLETTEEK
+1713 DVSDLQTTEEK
-1724 CSALDDTISEMNAVK
+1724 CSALDDTISEMNSIK

-1773 VDTSMVEGKIG
+1773 VDVSQVSGKIG
-1784 EAIGL
+1784 EAVGL

-1796 QNNLEMQESLGMDTT
+1796 QNTLQMQETLGMDTS
-1811 EAQANVDAVAE
+1811 EAQANVEAVAD

-1839 SSIDTIQDSINSKL
+1839 SSIDTIQDSISNKL
-1853 TNEVMI
+1853 TNEVMV
-1859 KAGIDDTAII
+1859 KAGIDDSAII
-1869 GFQKEDH
+1869 GFQETKH
-1876 DAKGKVKWDN
+1876 DAKGEVDWDN
-1886 DTSKVDAYANSEKV
+1886 DTTKVDAYAAAQKKSDGTV
-1900 STGKVAWYNDET
+1900 LWSNDISQ
-1912 FVKKEFTAV
+1912 VKTQFQAV
-1921 GKINWTNTNP
+1921 GHINWGNTSAPTNGAN
-1931 TAQSGS
+1931 S
-1937 HGVNGTAHISGTAM
+1937 VNGTAHVSGTAKV
-1951 ASGTNKKS
+1951 T
-1959 GDWGNKNP
+1959 GDGGNKRP

-1974 LGREMVVDPHTGRWY
+1974 LGREMIVNPHTGRWY
-1989 IVGNTGA
+1989 TVGDNGA
-1996 EFQDIPRGAI
+1996 EFTSIPQNAI
-2006 VFNHLQTEELLSKGF
+2006 VFNHVQTEELLSNGF
-2021 VASRAVA
+2021 TASRAVA
-2028 LASGTHPDI
+2028 LASGTSPDI
-2037 SGNAMVTGG
+2037 SGKALVSGNAMVTGG
-2046 ISVKQAQKVSS
+2046 ISVKQAQKSVVSGG
-2057 VNNYPVSS
+2057 N
-2065 TANTTAQNKDTS
+2065 TAK
-2077 AVQSH
+2077 
-2082 TDATNEDTKA
+2082 ATNATNADTKA
-2092 TKKSIKIFDWVAI
+2092 TTSHTKATEESTEATKKSMKTFDWVATK
-2105 RLEVWEQKVQAVA
+2105 LETWEKKVKKISDQ
-2118 DSITDFVSKT
+2118 ITDYITSALKT
-2128 FKTRQLMRQM
+2128 SLLKKQMKTMNYEM
-2138 HLINGQI
+2138 KANT
-2145 SSNQKGAQTYMDK
+2145 KGELAYMKK
-2158 ANSVAQ
+2158 ANSVAEK
-2164 NYTYYTSDGGE
+2164 YTYYNSDGGE
-2175 IQVTIPEEYKKLVQL
+2175 INVSIPKKYQKLVQS
-2190 GEYKIEDM
+2190 GAYRIEDM
-2198 DTTTDQGKALAEA
+2198 DTSTDEGKALAEA
-2211 IDQYQSYYEKAK
+2211 ISEYQSWYDKAQ
-2223 DCEQAVID
+2223 DCKQAVID
-2231 LQNQQMEL
+2231 LRNEQQKL
-2239 FDQWTNMPTEI
+2239 FEQWANMPTEK
-2250 AEKRLERLS
+2250 AEKKIDRLTTGYNGINAISSRLTAAT
-2259 KGFTGLEATEARTSA
+2259 KGG
-2274 AQAGRSTQAAMVNVT
+2274 STQAVL
-2289 REGAAQANKDTKKA
+2289 AQTMQSDLTDAKEQKKADNKALKSA
-2303 KTAYKNAK
+2303 KTANKKASSAK
-2311 KQQSKAKSNQV
+2311 K
-2322 KADSSFNIRKV
+2322 KADNKV
-2333 TLLSHGGLTDEQRE
+2333 KSTAKALL
-2347 QISSNQ
+2347 
-2353 AIDVNSISDP
+2353 
-2363 KTRKA
+2363 KT
-2368 AEKYNS
+2368 N
-2374 SVTNKNNADNNVNT
+2374 
-2388 ANANVSKTKRNYN
+2388 
-2401 TKKQYSDSMNAD
+2401 
-2413 AKRVTNAYKKGNELT
+2413 
-2428 YMNGMVDKNLKKK
+2428 
-2441 ENEVKIRND
+2441 
-2450 AYAETTRNRVKYERI
+2450 
-2465 YKNNKKTVNSGSKIA
+2465 
-2480 DQYSGILTDEQKN
+2480 LTDEQKKQV
-2493 ALKSG
+2493 KSG
-2498 KKVDV
+2498 KKLDTTGM
-2503 SGVTDPQA
+2503 SGSQKKKADA
-2511 LAALNKYN
+2511 YN
-2519 KAVQNLTKSQEK
+2519 KAVINKTKANKKATSAKSKLSTAKSNYNSSNSTYNSMKSNVNEALTAYDSGDSLSYMNSLVDQQVSGKKLEQDARKTAVEQANANLATTKKQKTTSDKKLAKLQKKYKNSKNLTAAQKKKIAAGKEIDTTGITDAKQLK
-2531 YNNTL
+2531 ILTAYNNALADSKKKKENVTIATNAL
-2536 DAEKEAAANAAQ
+2536 AKANENLMTAEVESAQ
-2548 AQTELAQAR
+2548 AT
-2557 VEAVQ
+2557 VEAVSTKFDNAKTYYEALLSYQEQLSKYQEKNIDLAKSHGDYEKSSDYDVKISNTQAEMAIKQNELDELTKQLNDGVEAGTIVENSQEWLDMQ
-2562 TKIDN
+2562 TKIKEAQN
-2567 TADYYDTRIAFK
+2567 AVADYDT
-2579 SAKAEGK
+2579 
-2586 EKKIDAYNVRNYAR
+2586 
-2600 SSDFDVKIG
+2600 
-2609 NAKEQQ
+2609 Q
-2615 KLTKKKAQKMQDA
+2615 
-2628 LDAGV
+2628 
-2633 KSGAIK
+2633 
-2639 VGSKEWLE
+2639 
-2647 ARTRIEEAKNAAA
+2647 IEE
-2660 DLGTEIENL
+2660 L
-2669 KSQQIAAYYE
+2669 KQSQIGVYYE
-2679 EQFDRAAEKVE
+2679 EQFERAAEKVDR
-2690 QFKERLS
+2690 FRDKLDGLKS
-2697 TIRGLISDDMK
+2697 LISDDMK
-2708 INKNTGKLTDMGA
+2708 IDKNTGLLTESGA
-2721 MSIMLNRKEFSE
+2721 LSITLDVDDINASTENLKTYIKERQQIINDYNAGKFGE
-2733 NQKNIKTELDRQKD
+2733 DEYNQKLKDVDANIKTTTANIYSSRNSILELV
-2747 LKDKLK
+2747 K
-2753 SGEITQKQY
+2753 SQ
-2762 DEAMAAS
+2762 S
-2769 NSKLNGYMQEGM
+2769 
-2781 SLQQEMTDLI
+2781 
-2791 INQAQAELDII
+2791 QAELDVL
-2802 NKTIDKRKEALKAK
+2802 NKVIDKRKEALSAK
-2816 KDYYDYDKTLK
+2816 KSYYDYDKTLK
-2827 NKTKDIQTLE
+2827 NKTKDIEVLE
-2837 RQIAALEGSTNAE
+2837 RQIAALEGSTSAE
-2850 DKARKARL
+2850 DKARKAKL
-2858 QEQLSSAQD
+2858 QEQLQSAKD
-2867 SLKDTIVDHAY
+2867 DLNDTIVDHAY
-2878 NLQSD
+2878 SMQTDSLDKLSTDLSEDLDIWINKISSNMEEMTNAINSAISGAGLSTASTINAISSILKHYGLSD
-2883 SLERLSSDMAEDFE
+2883 SE
-2897 KWTNDIRGNIDKMS
+2897 
-2911 DAISEALKNAGIS
+2911 ISQSGL
-2924 NKQVRSNL
+2924 
-2932 KKILVA
+2932 
-2938 AGIPEDSVN
+2938 
-2947 NILKATDITG
+2947 TDIKG
-2957 YASGTNYVPK
+2957 YASGTDYVNK
-2967 SDIYRVNEKGQEII
+2967 SGIYRVNEKGMESVFSKQYGTLTFLSQGDKVFDANFTKQLLD
-2981 NSKRYGLITYL
+2981 NSTIATQRNMPDY
-2992 EKGDSVYPANISE
+2992 
-3005 QILAGASAVTNSN
+3005 AG
-3018 LPDFSEMAKGLENT
+3018 MAKAIEKNIQNIQNLSG
-3032 VSNTTMGNNTYI
+3032 NTYVN
-3044 SNFYINGSED
+3044 NFYIDGAQDTDSI
-3054 PETLM
+3054 M
-3059 KQIDKHINE
+3059 KEIDKH
-3068 LIAKND
+3068 LD
-3074 KKRVRDFKSLH
+3074 KKIQAHDKKQVRDFKSLR

>member
-16 KVQEQLSS
+16 KVQEQLNS
-24 IKNQKVTLDIEI
+24 IKNQKVTLDVEI
-36 KGNDDAKNLVKS
+36 KGNDDAHNLAKS
-48 IEKGLKTTKLDTSN
+48 IEKGLKATKIDTSGL
-62 ISKQLADSF
+62 SKQLADAF
-71 NITDKSALNKIK
+71 NITDKSAISKLK
-83 SQINS
+83 SKINS
-88 VMADLSKT
+88 VISELGKT
-96 WNGKEFNIQGGN
+96 WNGKEFNLQGGKGN
-108 GKAFISGLSDLA
+108 AFVSGLSDLA
-120 NSVTENANIIQ
+120 NSVSQNANIIQ
-131 GKMGIYDEFYNYF
+131 GKMGIYDQFYSYF
-144 KNKKIYISDDLKK
+144 KDKKIYVSDDLKK
-157 AMSGDEY
+157 ALSGDEY

-169 NNIGHIVRD
+169 NNIGHIVRE
-178 ATKGVSIDSIWS
+178 ASKGVSIDSIWG

-206 QADQIKKAFEVLA
+206 QADQIKSAFEVLA

-230 SQDMSSEQVAGIRS
+230 AENMTPEQLAGTKA
-244 DAFDRVI
+244 DAYDQVI
-251 EMANQMKEKLQQ
+251 AMANQLREKLQQ
-263 NINTAAEGAKNTFD
+263 NISTAAEGAKNTFD
-277 LDIEVNTEKIVSD
+277 LDVDINTEKIVSD

-297 ATSGT
+297 VTGS
-302 EDSVKINVKIND
+302 EDAVKIDVKIND
-314 EELLSQMKSAIN
+314 EELLSQMRSAIS
-326 QLSTGDEPVKVDIQ
+326 QLVTGDEPVQVDIQ
-340 VDKQSLESDLE
+340 VNKQSLEADLE
-351 AALKDVELP
+351 VALKDVELP
-360 IKFKIDADELKA
+360 VKFKIDSEQMAA
-372 DIQAAVDSI
+372 DIQAAVNQI
-381 TDVELNLKVNTESVQ
+381 TDVEINLRVNTDSLR
-396 SSVESVVD
+396 SSVEGAVNSGG
-404 NTVSNTMHTPE
+404 SNVPT
-415 VDTSGMIEMQNI
+415 VDTSGMAELQNI
-427 LNGLNAA
+427 LNNVNAA
-434 GVQGQSVFQSFGNTL
+434 GMEGQSVFQSFGSTL
-449 KDAFGTFTAANLSTD
+449 KDAFSTFTAANLLTD

-472 AKEAVSTVKELDD
+472 ARDAVSTVKELDD

-491 LATGKNYNTVSNM
+491 LATGKSYNTVSNM
-504 MKDYVSLGAELGTVG
+504 MKDYVNLGAELGTVG

-563 LTASLNGYNLEAEKA
+563 LTASLNGYQLEAENA

-599 AEAMSRVAVVADQ
+599 AEAMSRVAVTADQ

-617 DKLLGYLATVGE
+617 DRLLGYVATIGE
-629 VSQQSMSTV
+629 VTQQSMSTV
-638 GTAMKSILTR
+638 GTAMKSILAR
-648 MTNIKAGKLELVDED
+648 MNNIKAGKLELVDED

-715 AISFG
+715 AIAFG
-720 SQRMQNQFRILM
+720 STRMQNQFRVLM
-732 QYYDRVQKY
+732 ENYDRVQKY
-741 TDVAANSDGQGEQK
+741 TDVAANSEGSGEQK
-755 FDLYLEGLEAKTN
+755 FDLYLQGLEAKTN

-773 LESLFSSVIS
+773 LESLSSSVIS

-812 GLGTAGAVYAIQQI
+812 GLGTAGATYALSQLV
-826 ISMTQNATKEFSNL
+826 SMATSATKEFSNL

-855 FDTSNMSNLIN
+855 FDISNMASLIN

-944 LIAAGVAAAVS
+944 LIAAGVAATVS

-1087 NGSDESNAINKAIT
+1087 NGSDESNAINQAIT
-1101 KLKKKYGDDVF
+1101 KLKNKYGDDVF

-1126 EFNADASTAKDAL
+1126 EFTADASTAKDAL

-1154 ESDVLE
+1154 ESDVLT
-1160 SISNYASGGLE
+1160 SLSNYASGGLE
-1171 EANDILTEYKDLYK
+1171 EANDILTEYQDLYN

-1230 ANAKQYYDDINKSVQ
+1230 ADAKQYYDDINKSVQ

-1360 DGLNNVADS
+1360 DGLDNVADS
-1369 ANNVDMSFSDLAKED
+1369 ASNVDMSFSDLAKED

-1391 ISAVQEALDSQS
+1391 ISAVQEVLDSQS

-1410 DDFNSDALADYR
+1410 DDFNSDALAEYR
-1422 DCLEYIN
+1422 DCLEYVN
-1429 GVLQINETSVKN
+1429 GSLVLNEENVKN

-1468 ANQIEA
+1468 AKQIEA

-1541 DMFDD
+1541 NMFDD

-1553 IDDTLNNTDSDIYG
+1553 IDDVLNNTDSDIYG

-1701 NVAGNEDLKINL
+1701 GVAGNEDLKINL
-1713 DVSDLETTEEK
+1713 DVSNLETTEEK

-1764 ELEAPAVMN
+1764 QLEAPAVMN
-1773 VDTSMVEGKIG
+1773 VDVSQVSGKIG
-1784 EAIGL
+1784 EAVGL

-1796 QNNLEMQESLGMDTT
+1796 QNTLQMQETLGMDTS
-1811 EAQANVDAVAE
+1811 EAQANVKAVAD

-1839 SSIDTIQDSINSKL
+1839 SSIDTIQDSISSKL
-1853 TNEVMI
+1853 TNEVMV
-1859 KAGIDDTAII
+1859 KAGIDDSAII
-1869 GFQKEDH
+1869 GFQETKH
-1876 DAKGKVKWDN
+1876 DAKGEVDWDN
-1886 DTSKVDAYANSEKV
+1886 DTTKVDAYAAAEKNSKGTV
-1900 STGKVAWYNDET
+1900 LWSNDET
-1912 FVKKEFTAV
+1912 LVKKEFTAV
-1921 GKINWTNTNP
+1921 GHINWGNTSAP
-1931 TAQSGS
+1931 TSGKGS
-1937 HGVNGTAHISGTAM
+1937 VNGTAHVSSTAKVSGNAK
-1951 ASGTNKKS
+1951 AS
-1959 GDWGNKNP
+1959 GDWGNKHP
-1967 GTTLVGE
+1967 GKTLVGE
-1974 LGREMVVDPHTGRWY
+1974 LGRELWVDIRTGKWET
-1989 IVGNTGA
+1989 IGNNGA
-1996 EFQDIPRGAI
+1996 EFRDIPQGAI
-2006 VFNHLQTEELLSKGF
+2006 VFNHVQTEELLSNGF
-2021 VASRAVA
+2021 TASRAVA
-2028 LASGTHPDI
+2028 LASGTSPDI
-2037 SGNAMVTGG
+2037 SGTAFVSGNAMVTGG
-2046 ISVKQAQKVSS
+2046 ISVKQAQKSVVSGG
-2057 VNNYPVSS
+2057 N
-2065 TANTTAQNKDTS
+2065 TAKATS
-2077 AVQSH
+2077 A
-2082 TDATNEDTKA
+2082 TNADTKA
-2092 TKKSIKIFDWVAI
+2092 TKSHTKATEESTEATKKSMKTFDWVAT
-2105 RLEVWEQKVQAVA
+2105 RLETWEKKVKKISDQ
-2118 DSITDFVSKT
+2118 ITDYITSTLKT
-2128 FKTRQLMRQM
+2128 SLLKKQMKTMNYEM
-2138 HLINGQI
+2138 KANT
-2145 SSNQKGAQTYMDK
+2145 KGELAYMKK
-2158 ANSVAQ
+2158 ANSVAEK
-2164 NYTYYTSDGGE
+2164 YTYYNSDGGE
-2175 IQVTIPEEYKKLVQL
+2175 INVPIPKKYQKLVQS
-2190 GEYKIEDM
+2190 GAYRIEDM
-2198 DTTTDQGKALAEA
+2198 DTSTDEGKALAEA
-2211 IDQYQSYYEKAK
+2211 ISEYQSWYDKAQ
-2223 DCEQAVID
+2223 DCKQAVID
-2231 LQNQQMEL
+2231 LRNEQQKL
-2239 FDQWTNMPTEI
+2239 FEQWANMPTEK
-2250 AEKRLERLS
+2250 AEKKIDRLTTGYNGINAISSRLTAAT
-2259 KGFTGLEATEARTSA
+2259 KGG
-2274 AQAGRSTQAAMVNVT
+2274 STQAVL
-2289 REGAAQANKDTKKA
+2289 AQTMKEDLAEVQEQKKSDNKALKSA
-2303 KTAYKNAK
+2303 KTANKKASTAK
-2311 KQQSKAKSNQV
+2311 KKANNKVKSTAKS
-2322 KADSSFNIRKV
+2322 
-2333 TLLSHGGLTDEQRE
+2333 LL
-2347 QISSNQ
+2347 
-2353 AIDVNSISDP
+2353 
-2363 KTRKA
+2363 KT
-2368 AEKYNS
+2368 N
-2374 SVTNKNNADNNVNT
+2374 
-2388 ANANVSKTKRNYN
+2388 
-2401 TKKQYSDSMNAD
+2401 
-2413 AKRVTNAYKKGNELT
+2413 
-2428 YMNGMVDKNLKKK
+2428 
-2441 ENEVKIRND
+2441 
-2450 AYAETTRNRVKYERI
+2450 
-2465 YKNNKKTVNSGSKIA
+2465 
-2480 DQYSGILTDEQKN
+2480 LTDEQKKQVQ
-2493 ALKSG
+2493 AG
-2498 KKVDV
+2498 KKIDSTGM
-2503 SGVTDPQA
+2503 SGSQKKKADA
-2511 LAALNKYN
+2511 YN
-2519 KAVQNLTKSQEK
+2519 KAVTNKTKANKKATSAKSKLSTAKSNYNSSNSTYKSMKSNVNTALNAYDSGDSLSYMNSLVDQQVSGKKLEQDARKTAVEQANANLTTTKKQKTTSDKKLAKLQKKYKNSKNLTAAQKKKIAAGKEIDTTGITDAK
-2531 YNNTL
+2531 QLKILTTYNNALADSKKKKENVTIATNAL
-2536 DAEKEAAANAAQ
+2536 TEANENLMTAEVESAQ
-2548 AQTELAQAR
+2548 AT
-2557 VEAVQ
+2557 VEAVSTKFDNAKTYYEALLSYQEQLSKYQEKNIDLAKAHGDYEKSSDYDVKISNTQAERAIKQNELDELTKQLNDGVEAGTIVENSQEWLDMQ
-2562 TKIDN
+2562 TKIKEAQN
-2567 TADYYDTRIAFK
+2567 AVADYDT
-2579 SAKAEGK
+2579 
-2586 EKKIDAYNVRNYAR
+2586 
-2600 SSDFDVKIG
+2600 
-2609 NAKEQQ
+2609 Q
-2615 KLTKKKAQKMQDA
+2615 
-2628 LDAGV
+2628 
-2633 KSGAIK
+2633 
-2639 VGSKEWLE
+2639 
-2647 ARTRIEEAKNAAA
+2647 IEE
-2660 DLGTEIENL
+2660 L
-2669 KSQQIAAYYE
+2669 KQSQIGVYYE
-2679 EQFDRAAEKVE
+2679 EQFERAAEKVDR
-2690 QFKERLS
+2690 FRDKLDGLKS
-2697 TIRGLISDDMK
+2697 LISDDMK
-2708 INKNTGKLTDMGA
+2708 IDKNTGLLTESGA
-2721 MSIMLNRKEFSE
+2721 LSITLDVDDINASTENLKTYIKERQQIINDYNAGKFGE
-2733 NQKNIKTELDRQKD
+2733 DEYNQKLKDVDANIKSTTANIYSSRNSILELV
-2747 LKDKLK
+2747 K
-2753 SGEITQKQY
+2753 SQ
-2762 DEAMAAS
+2762 S
-2769 NSKLNGYMQEGM
+2769 
-2781 SLQQEMTDLI
+2781 
-2791 INQAQAELDII
+2791 QAEFDVL
-2802 NKTIDKRKEALKAK
+2802 NKVIDKRKEALSAK
-2816 KDYYDYDKTLK
+2816 KNYYDYDKTLK
-2827 NKTKDIQTLE
+2827 NKTKDIEVLE
-2837 RQIAALEGSTNAE
+2837 RQIAALEGSTSAE
-2850 DKARKARL
+2850 DKARKAKL
-2858 QEQLSSAQD
+2858 QEQLDSAKED
-2867 SLKDTIVDHAY
+2867 LNDTITDHAY
-2878 NLQSD
+2878 SMQTDALD
-2883 SLERLSSDMAEDFE
+2883 KLSTDMSEDLD
-2897 KWTNDIRGNIDKMS
+2897 KWINTISSNMEEMTTAIND
-2911 DAISEALKNAGIS
+2911 AVKNAGLSTAGTINAIS
-2924 NKQVRSNL
+2924 S
-2932 KKILVA
+2932 ILRHY
-2938 AGIPEDSVN
+2938 GLSDSEISQSGLTN
-2947 NILKATDITG
+2947 ITG
-2957 YASGTNYVPK
+2957 YASGTDYVPK
-2967 SDIYRVNEKGQEII
+2967 SGIYRVNENGMESVF
-2981 NSKRYGLITYL
+2981 SKQYGTLTFL
-2992 EKGDSVYPANISE
+2992 NQGDKVFDANFTKSLLDNATIAT
-3005 QILAGASAVTNSN
+3005 QKNMPDYAG
-3018 LPDFSEMAKGLENT
+3018 MAKAIEKNIQNIQNLSG
-3032 VSNTTMGNNTYI
+3032 NTYVN
-3044 SNFYINGSED
+3044 NFYIDGAQDTDSILKE
-3054 PETLM
+3054 
-3059 KQIDKHINE
+3059 IDKH
-3068 LIAKND
+3068 LD
-3074 KKRVRDFKSLH
+3074 KKIQAHDKKQVRDFKSLR